1 MKRNILFLILIISFA
16 FVSCKKDEPAPIASV
31 EITDLA
37 IEASYTKAD
46 IQWNVTSS
54 ASVSEAVVEYSTD
67 STFDKFEQKQMIK
80 VSPKANDG
88 QYKVSITP
96 LTERTEY
103 YVRCRAI
110 NKYSS
115 YPSNA
120 LSFATRAYHL
130 PKVSSDSIT
139 AITVSEAT
147 LHAQLLDWGTDTL
160 PQVGFCI
167 AKHADASI
175 ADSCIVCSL
184 VEKKDSIIYALTLNK
199 LNDKTKYYVR
209 AFARNHKGVAYGK
222 ELSFTTIEIVPPT
235 VGNTTISNISYT
247 TATAASEILGD
258 GGASITERGI
268 CYSTSQNPT
277 TSNSKITKGSG
288 TGSFTCNMTGLT
300 AGKKYYVRA
309 YAINSKG
316 TAYGKEVT
324 FTTTAYGLPTVTTS
338 AATNVSYTTATCGGN
353 VTADGG
359 QTVTERGICYSTSQN
374 PTTSNTKITKGNGT
388 GAFTCNI
395 TGLTAGTKY
404 YVRAYAK
411 NSKGTAYGNQV
422 TFTTTAYGLPT
433 VTTSAVTNI
442 SYTTATCG
450 GNVTADGGQSVTAR
464 GVCYSTSS
472 NPTISGSKVASGSGT
487 GSFSCNL
494 TGLTAGKTYYVR
506 AYATNSKGTAYGNQ
520 FTFTTTAYQVPTVTT
535 QTPSNIS
542 YTTATCG
549 GNVTTDGGQNVTARG
564 ICYSTSP
571 NPTTANSK
579 VTSGSGIGSFTC
591 NLSGLLE
598 NTTYHIRAYAI
609 NSNGTA
615 YGNQISFTTL
625 DRYNGHSYIDLGL
638 SVKWATM
645 NVGASS
651 IEDYGAYYSWGEV
664 NEKTSY
670 YKSYYTYQL
679 SPSTLPADADAA
691 TVNWGGIWRMPTYE
705 EFKEL
710 IDNCTITLDS
720 ENGYVGYRFSR
731 NGKNIFFPAAGSK
744 RGTGEA
750 SDTGRT
756 CLYWTSSLYLS
767 YNEAWY
773 MVYQN
778 ISGGTKGMSYGDRAG
793 ITPYGGRYSGM
804 TIRAVCP

>member
-1 MKRNILFLILIISFA
+1 MKRNILFFILIISFA

-31 EITDLA
+31 EVTDLS

-96 LTERTEY
+96 LTESTKY

-209 AFARNHKGVAYGK
+209 AFARNHKGVAYGN

-388 GAFTCNI
+388 GSFTCNI
-395 TGLTAGTKY
+395 TGLTAGKKYYVRAYAKNSKGIAYGNQVTLTTTAYGLPTVTTSAVTNVSYTTATCGGNVTADGGASITERGICYSTSQNPTTSNTKITKGNGTGSFTCNMTGLTAGKKY

-422 TFTTTAYGLPT
+422 VLSTTSPSAPT
-433 VTTSAVTNI
+433 VTTGTSFACT
-442 SYTTATCG
+442 STTSMTCYG
-450 GNVTADGGQSVTAR
+450 TVVSDNGASIVER
-464 GVCYSTSS
+464 GICWDMFS
-472 NPTISGSKVASGSGT
+472 NPTINGSHSTANSGIGNFEVSITNLNMGAS
-487 GSFSCNL
+487 
-494 TGLTAGKTYYVR
+494 YHVR
-506 AYATNSKGTAYGNQ
+506 AYARNSEGLSYGEDVVVTMPSTPTFNNINAWGWLITTTPSRQ
-520 FTFTTTAYQVPTVTT
+520 YGIATTFTVIVGDGLEILAAGVYASRATAPLEDTATIETYQEPFFNAYFTNLHILCSLQSKNGTHYEYAGSASYLLSQSIAEYTYVRPYIETNIGKFWGAITSA
-535 QTPSNIS
+535 PIS
-542 YTTATCG
+542 Y
-549 GNVTTDGGQNVTARG
+549 
-564 ICYSTSP
+564 
-571 NPTTANSK
+571 
-579 VTSGSGIGSFTC
+579 
-591 NLSGLLE
+591 
-598 NTTYHIRAYAI
+598 
-609 NSNGTA
+609 
-615 YGNQISFTTL
+615 
-625 DRYNGHSYIDLGL
+625 
-638 SVKWATM
+638 
-645 NVGASS
+645 
-651 IEDYGAYYSWGEV
+651 
-664 NEKTSY
+664 
-670 YKSYYTYQL
+670 
-679 SPSTLPADADAA
+679 
-691 TVNWGGIWRMPTYE
+691 
-705 EFKEL
+705 
-710 IDNCTITLDS
+710 
-720 ENGYVGYRFSR
+720 
-731 NGKNIFFPAAGSK
+731 
-744 RGTGEA
+744 
-750 SDTGRT
+750 
-756 CLYWTSSLYLS
+756 
-767 YNEAWY
+767 
-773 MVYQN
+773 
-778 ISGGTKGMSYGDRAG
+778 
-793 ITPYGGRYSGM
+793 
-804 TIRAVCP
+804 